1 MRRTLSVL
9 FVLILMLG
17 MVPTAFAEDNGDNE
31 TVVSHT
37 ISLKEGEAYA
47 AENMRIL
54 RDTFESAEEGTT
66 LKVTLENGG
75 TYYVGDGARAWRL
88 RSNTVFDLNGATL
101 IRYGSQ
107 GNLIQNS
114 NYEGENGTIGGYD
127 LSENITV
134 KNGTLD
140 GASDSAESAQ
150 NLCNIGHAT
159 GVHFDNMTFKNGT
172 SHLVEFS
179 GCRDCTITNCTFTGY
194 TGKDDAVEALQFD
207 ISDNDVSSPWNGVY
221 FSDSTVC
228 RNMTV
233 DNCTFLDFPSG
244 VGNHKGILDNH
255 NSGIV
260 IKNSKFQN
268 TLNTKQAAIW
278 AYDFD
283 NSEISGNIV
292 TGNYATGIYV
302 SACRD
307 TVVCDNTVNI
317 EGVGMYI
324 TMANSYVRGTAK
336 NTRQEEHCVN
346 CTVTG
351 NTITSRGNNI
361 GVRGLSGSDITEF
374 SGNTVTSAGEIAA
387 TFSSSSVVGS
397 VKNNTLKATTG
408 IGLLIATS
416 AQVGEVSGN
425 TITAKDMAIQ
435 VTSDSV
441 VNHIRNNPSITSTS
455 GSGIFVSNATAQN
468 ITGNTIKNC
477 GEDGVTV
484 TSSGKTSAIDS
495 NTVTGCTQYG
505 VRVNN
510 QSLWISFDKN
520 SFSNNKAGTYKVSAN
535 ITLATPKISALSC
548 AYGGVSIK
556 WGKVTGAEKYRVFYK
571 NNGKW
576 TKLADTTATSY
587 VDATAPSATTRTY
600 TVRCITANAKSYT
613 SGFDSVGKSLYYV
626 AAPRASLQNGNG
638 YTQLTWSAVKGASK
652 YRVFI
657 KNGSS
662 WKKLADTSATTYKNT
677 AVKSGTTYTY
687 TVRCMDEKGKF
698 ISAFNSA
705 GWGYTYIAIPALPT
719 LKNTKNGVQLTIKK
733 PAGGSYLRI
742 FRKTGSG
749 KWTKLADTSA
759 TAYVDKTA
767 KNGVKYSYT
776 LRCINKGGTKY
787 FSGYNTTGRAIT
799 CKR

>member
-1 MRRTLSVL
+1 MRRTLSFL
-9 FVLILMLG
+9 LALILMLG
-17 MVPTAFAEDNGDNE
+17 MMPTAFAEDENAIVYN
-31 TVVSHT
+31 
-37 ISLKEGEAYA
+37 IRLLEGEDYA
-47 AENMRIL
+47 AQNMNRL
-54 RDTFESAEEGTT
+54 RTAVESAEEGKS
-66 LKVTLENGG
+66 LYVKIVEGG

-88 RSNTVFDLNGATL
+88 RSNTTLDLNGATL

-114 NYEGENGTIGGYD
+114 DFSGENGTIGGYD

-140 GASDSAESAQ
+140 GAGDTAASAQ
-150 NLCNIGHAT
+150 NLCNIGHAK
-159 GVHFDNMTFKNGT
+159 GVHFDNMTFRNGT

-194 TGKDDAVEALQFD
+194 TGNDDAVEALQFD
-207 ISDNDVSSPWNGVY
+207 ISDNDVSSAWNGVY

-283 NSEISGNIV
+283 DSEISGNTI
-292 TGNYATGIYV
+292 TGTYATGIYV

-307 TVVCDNTVNI
+307 TVIRDNTVNI

-324 TMANSYVRGTAK
+324 TMANSYVRHTAK

-346 CTVTG
+346 VTVAG
-351 NTITSRGNNI
+351 NTVNSRGSNI
-361 GVRGLSGSDITEF
+361 GVRGLSGSGITEF
-374 SGNTVTSAGEIAA
+374 SDNNVTSAGENAV
-387 TFSSSSVVGS
+387 TFSSSSTVGS
-397 VKNNTLKATTG
+397 VKNNTLKATAG
-408 IGLLIATS
+408 IGLLLATS
-416 AQVGEVSGN
+416 AQVNDVSGN
-425 TITAKDMAIQ
+425 MITAKDQGVQ
-435 VTSDSV
+435 VTSDANV
-441 VNHIRNNPSITSTS
+441 THIRNNPSITSST
-455 GSGIFVSNATAQN
+455 GNGIFVSNATAQN

-477 GEDGVTV
+477 AGDGISV
-484 TSSGKTSAIDS
+484 SSTGKTSAINS
-495 NTVTGCTQYG
+495 NNISGCTGYG

-510 QSLWISFDKN
+510 KSLWISF
-520 SFSNNKAGTYKVSAN
+520 SNNAFANNKEGDYKVSAN
-535 ITLATPKISALSC
+535 IILATPKISALSC

-556 WGKVTGAEKYRVFYK
+556 WSKGTGAQKYRVFYK

-576 TKLADTTATSY
+576 TKLADTTAVSY
-587 VDATAPSATTRTY
+587 VDATAASGTTRTY
-600 TVRCITANAKSYT
+600 TVRCISADAKTYT
-613 SGFDSVGKSLYYV
+613 SNYDTVGTSLYFV
-626 AAPRASLQNGNG
+626 AAPRVSAIQNGNG
-638 YTQLTWSAVKGASK
+638 YTQLTWAAVKGASK
-652 YRVFI
+652 YRVFV

-662 WKKLADTSATTYKNT
+662 WKKLADTKATSYKNT
-677 AVKSGTTYTY
+677 AVKGGTAYTY
-687 TVRCMDEKGKF
+687 TVRAMDGNGKF
-698 ISAFNSA
+698 VSAYNTA
-705 GWGYTYIAIPALPT
+705 GWSYTYIAPPALPT
-719 LKNTKNGVQLTIKK
+719 LKNTKNGVQLSFTK

-749 KWTKLADTSA
+749 GWAKLADTSA
-759 TAYVDKTA
+759 TSYVDKTA
-767 KNGVKYSYT
+767 KNGVKYAYT

-787 FSGYNTTGRAIT
+787 FSGYNTTGKAIT
-799 CKR
+799 CKH